1 MALNERDA
9 NILTHMLAYC
19 DDIFDAVRRFGD
31 SFEAFRSDKA
41 YRNAC
46 AMCILQIGELAGHLS
61 PEFRSGHPQMPWN
74 EIKAMRNVV
83 AHAYGSISVQM
94 TWMMVPKKVMI
105 TAFQKEGMISLFL
118 KIV

>member
-61 PEFRSGHPQMPWN
+61 VGFRAGHSQMPWS
-74 EIKAMRNVV
+74 EIKAMRNIV
-83 AHAYGSISVQM
+83 AHAYGSVSAQIAWETIEQDI
-94 TWMMVPKKVMI
+94 PALK
-105 TAFQKEGMISLFL
+105 AFCLETLKERT
-118 KIV
+118 

>member
-1 MALNERDA
+1 MALNERDV
-9 NILTHMLAYC
+9 NIIRHTLAYC
-19 DDIFDAVRRFGD
+19 EDILETAERFGR
-31 SFEAFRSDKA
+31 SIEAFRADKA

-61 PEFRSGHPQMPWN
+61 PEFRAGHPQMPWN

-94 TWMMVPKKVMI
+94 TWETIEQDIPALREFCDRVLEEQ
-105 TAFQKEGMISLFL
+105 T
-118 KIV
+118 